1 MSRARGLA
9 WAGAGALLV
18 GALVWAAWPSGGPAT
33 TGQRAHA
40 LATELRCPDCEG
52 LSVADSSTPSAQA
65 IRADLTRRTN
75 AGQSDASIRSV
86 YVARYGPS
94 ILLNP
99 PTSGLSLLVWVL
111 PVVALALGAGGLAF
125 AFRRW
130 RRQPRLIATDAD
142 EALVRGARR
151 A

>member
-1 MSRARGLA
+1 MSRARVLT
-9 WAGAGALLV
+9 WTGAAALLV

-33 TGQRAHA
+33 TGQRAHE

-65 IRADLTRRTN
+65 IRADLSRRTN

-94 ILLNP
+94 ILLSP

-111 PVVALALGAGGLAF
+111 PVVALALGATGLAF

-142 EALVRGARR
+142 EALVRGARN

>member
-1 MSRARGLA
+1 MTRGRVLT
-9 WAGAGALLV
+9 WAGAAALLV
-18 GALVWAAWPSGGPAT
+18 GALVWAAWPSGAPAT
-33 TGQRAHA
+33 SAERAHA

-86 YVARYGPS
+86 YIARYGDS

-99 PTSGLSLLVWVL
+99 PTSGLSLLVWLLPIVVL
-111 PVVALALGAGGLAF
+111 VLGAGGLAL

-130 RRQPRLIATDAD
+130 RREPRLAATDAD
-142 EALVRGARR
+142 EALVRGARQ

>member
-1 MSRARGLA
+1 VSRGRVLT
-9 WAGAGALLV
+9 WAGAVALLV

-33 TGQRAHA
+33 TAQRAHT

-86 YVARYGPS
+86 YVARYGES

-111 PVVALALGAGGLAF
+111 PVVALALGAGGLAV

-142 EALVRGARR
+142 EALVRGARQ

>member
-1 MSRARGLA
+1 VSRARVLA
-9 WAGAGALLV
+9 WAGAGVLLI

-33 TGQRAHA
+33 SGQRAHT

-65 IRADLTRRTN
+65 IRADLGRRTN
-75 AGQSDASIRSV
+75 AGQSDSSIRSV
-86 YVARYGPS
+86 YVARYGTS

-99 PTSGLSLLVWVL
+99 PASGLSLLVWVL
-111 PVVALALGAGGLAF
+111 PVIALALGAGGLAF

-130 RRQPRLIATDAD
+130 RREPRLRATDAD